1 MQLHETT
8 FLYVIFSFFAS
19 CSIAPR
25 TTTPNVVEDTE
36 VENPPFEIID
46 LTITPWVAGRKESG
60 KGYILKLIL
69 AQPFATLD
77 SVIYANASGVWK
89 TDDSS
94 SKRAVYSA
102 NISEKKQ
109 HQNELILDV
118 NPVEEY
124 GNQPPK
130 SPKGQVMIYYRY
142 MNKPQRY
149 IHKKPNIKS
158 TLLYM

>member
-1 MQLHETT
+1 MKPL
-8 FLYVIFSFFAS
+8 FLSVIFCLFAS

-25 TTTPNVVEDTE
+25 TTTPNVMEDTQ

-60 KGYILKLIL
+60 KGYMLKLIL

-77 SVIYANASGVWK
+77 SVLYVNASGVWK
-89 TDDSS
+89 TEDSS
-94 SKRAVYSA
+94 SKEAVYSA

-109 HQNELILDV
+109 HQNELILDAD
-118 NPVEEY
+118 PVKEY

-130 SPKGQVMIYYRY
+130 FPKEQVMIYYRY
-142 MNKPQRY
+142 KNKPQRY
-149 IHKKPNIKS
+149 IHKKPNIKP